1 MSNLSFL
8 WLLFRLLLCYN
19 CLTRFGPFYP
29 GLFLLIIF
37 ITWCLFLWSLWLARF
52 LYLVWFLLS
61 LSFFLLSLSDILQFF
76 FADPSLF
83 QFLIS
88 FVRWQSR
95 FYKPGLLLQEL
106 GLIIDSHGS
115 LSLHFLL
122 HLPSGQLL
130 LECHNSLELFF
141 FISLVF
147 LRFVFIIIF
156 RGRKGV
162 VRLLIFVIVILSW
175 CFDLLLLDLVI
186 WLLIFCLLR
195 VVLVFLEAG
204 FSILNLAIIALV
216 NDTPSLDTARRE
228 LFVLS
233 LNIISVSIHG
243 CARHLRR
250 RGHHHSLRLSD
261 IWRKS
266 HICKPTG
273 HKHCLSLLL
282 SEALQVTH
290 DKNKILCVIQ
300 GI

>member
-1 MSNLSFL
+1 MSDLFFL
-8 WLLFRLLLCYN
+8 WLVFRLLLCYN
-19 CLTRFGPFYP
+19 CLTRFG
-29 GLFLLIIF
+29 LFLLIIF
-37 ITWCLFLWSLWLARF
+37 LTWCLYIWSLWLARF

-61 LSFFLLSLSDILQFF
+61 LSFFMLSLSDILQFF
-76 FADPSLF
+76 FADSPLF
-83 QFLIS
+83 QFPIS
-88 FVRWQSR
+88 FIRLQCR
-95 FYKPGLLLQEL
+95 FDKPGLLLQEL

-141 FISLVF
+141 FTSLVF
-147 LRFVFIIIF
+147 LRFVFIILW
-156 RGRKGV
+156 GRKGV

-175 CFDLLLLDLVI
+175 CFDVLLLDHVI

-195 VVLVFLEAG
+195 QVLRIELVGL
-204 FSILNLAIIALV
+204 SILNLAIIALV
-216 NDTPSLDTARRE
+216 NDTSSLDAARWE

-250 RGHHHSLRLSD
+250 RGEHYGLRLSD

-273 HKHCLSLLL
+273 LNHCLSLLL

-290 DKNKILCVIQ
+290 DKK
-300 GI
+300 